1 MPTPLDVT
9 VTRGK
14 TFDYGML
21 YAESHMSYVALTA
34 IVSKTPVRIT
44 AAAHGVP
51 DGWPVEINA
60 VKAPTELNTQ
70 PDTPIIATVV
80 DTDTLE
86 FNDLNGAAWK
96 SLSGTGTVSFRT
108 PFDLT
113 GCEARAQVRD
123 KVGGELLFSWHSNP
137 ANSPDGAI
145 ELNVATSQI
154 ILKMTAAVTA
164 ALEWTK
170 GVFDVEL
177 ITPGGS
183 VLAVTAISKITVADE
198 VTV

>member
-1 MPTPLDVT
+1 MSTALEIT

-14 TFDYGML
+14 TFEYGML
-21 YAESHMSYVALTA
+21 YAESLMSYATLSA
-34 IVSKTPVRIT
+34 MPNKAPVRVT
-44 AAAHGVP
+44 ATGHGVP
-51 DGWPVEINA
+51 DGWPVTVTG
-60 VKAPTELNTQ
+60 VKSPTELNT
-70 PDTPIIATVV
+70 PAGSAFIASVIDADTI
-80 DTDTLE
+80 E
-86 FNDLNGAAWK
+86 FNELNGANWR
-96 SLSGTGTVSFRT
+96 SLSGTGVIAFRA

-113 GCEARAQVRD
+113 GCQARAQVRS
-123 KVGGELLFSWHSNP
+123 KVGGDLLFSWHSD
-137 ANSPDGAI
+137 AGQSPDGVI
-145 ELNVATSQI
+145 ELSVDTSQI
-154 ILKMTAAVTA
+154 ILKMTAAMTA